1 VSTISQSVTLKSMST
16 SVDRIV
22 DRMRITGLGVVETV
36 VPSPARRGWRC
47 RRRPLA

>member
-1 VSTISQSVTLKSMST
+1 MST

-36 VPSPARRGWRC
+36 VPARLVGAGGVGADR
-47 RRRPLA
+47 